1 MMQHTDG
8 AVCYLEREVETTR
21 IVLNVLRLLLVFLPV
36 FLGAAVTRAPE
47 KGHPLSGARGMPLS
61 ERGGA

>member
-1 MMQHTDG
+1 M
-8 AVCYLEREVETTR
+8 EREMETTR

-47 KGHPLSGARGMPLS
+47 KDHPLSGARGMPLS